1 MAAKKQNEID
11 LLTKEV
17 NLQGV
22 KQRDVKSQLIHY
34 ERELGEHK
42 DQLRSVASEL
52 ETRTK
57 ENDHLVSL
65 LEDQE
70 QRIALYEEK
79 EKSIQQLAIES
90 KKRIEDANLER
101 DRVLLKE

>member
-1 MAAKKQNEID
+1 MEGQLKVVSEQLELVQKSHDQLAAKKQNEID

-42 DQLRSVASEL
+42 DQLRSVAGEL

-79 EKSIQQLAIES
+79 EKSI
-90 KKRIEDANLER
+90 
-101 DRVLLKE
+101 

>member
-1 MAAKKQNEID
+1 M
-11 LLTKEV
+11 LTKEL
-17 NLQGV
+17 NLLGV
-22 KQRDVKSQLIHY
+22 RQRDTKAHVIHL
-34 ERELGEHK
+34 EREAGENK
-42 DQLRSVASEL
+42 DQIRSVSSEL

-79 EKSIQQLAIES
+79 EKA
-90 KKRIEDANLER
+90 
-101 DRVLLKE
+101 V

>member
-1 MAAKKQNEID
+1 M
-11 LLTKEV
+11 
-17 NLQGV
+17 
-22 KQRDVKSQLIHY
+22 IHL
-34 ERELGEHK
+34 EREAGENK
-42 DQLRSVASEL
+42 DNQRTVSAEL

-79 EKSIQQLAIES
+79 EKAIQ
-90 KKRIEDANLER
+90 
-101 DRVLLKE
+101 

>member
-11 LLTKEV
+11 LLTKEL
-17 NLQGV
+17 NLLGV
-22 KQRDVKSQLIHY
+22 RQRDTKAQVMHV
-34 ERELGEHK
+34 ERESGENK
-42 DQLRSVASEL
+42 DQLRQVSSEL

-79 EKSIQQLAIES
+79 EKAI
-90 KKRIEDANLER
+90 
-101 DRVLLKE
+101 

>member
-1 MAAKKQNEID
+1 
-11 LLTKEV
+11 LTKEL
-17 NLQGV
+17 NITGI
-22 KQRDVKSQLIHY
+22 KMRDVKSQVIHL
-34 ERELGEHK
+34 ERELGEQR
-42 DQLRSVASEL
+42 DQLRGTGSEL

-79 EKSIQQLAIES
+79 EKAI
-90 KKRIEDANLER
+90 
-101 DRVLLKE
+101 